1 MTWVQ
6 YFTAFGGTTLCVLI
20 ITFIFNW
27 VVNSGKKAKSRK
39 KKELQ
44 EIVEEAINNK
54 IDPVHEQ
61 ISLLNKKVE
70 SVEKKVDD
78 LQKDVA
84 KLQQDVDTLQ
94 EDVIRTKEAIQA
106 ELRHDIRNSCRRCIA
121 QKFRT
126 EDDTDEVEQ
135 LHAKYE
141 GLNVQNGLT
150 NSLYEEFKKLPLV
163 PNDYKAPS
171 KKKLNESKK

>member
-1 MTWVQ
+1 MTWLQ
-6 YFTAFGGTTLCVLI
+6 IFTAFGGTTLCALI
-20 ITFIFNW
+20 ITFVFNW
-27 VVNSGKKAKSRK
+27 TVNTGKKAKERK

-44 EIVEEAINNK
+44 EVVEEAIDNK
-54 IDPVHEQ
+54 LEGVHEQ
-61 ISLLNKKVE
+61 IEILNKKVE
-70 SVEKKVDD
+70 SIDAKVDD
-78 LQKDVA
+78 IQKDVNQLQSDVDVLQKDV
-84 KLQQDVDTLQ
+84 V
-94 EDVIRTKEAIQA
+94 RTKEAIQA
-106 ELRHDIRNSCRRCIA
+106 ELRHDIRNSCRRCIL

-163 PNDYKAPS
+163 PNDYKAPT
-171 KKKLNESKK
+171 KKRLNESKK

>member
-6 YFTAFGGTTLCVLI
+6 YFTTFGGTTLCVLI

-27 VVNSGKKAKSRK
+27 VVNSGKKAKNRK

-44 EIVEEAINNK
+44 EVVEEAINNK

-61 ISLLNKKVE
+61 ISLLNEKVE

-78 LQKDVA
+78 LQKDVT

-163 PNDYKAPS
+163 PNDYKAPT
-171 KKKLNESKK
+171 KKRLNESKK